1 MRMTSKL
8 VMMSTAALLAGTL
21 AAASQSIQPG
31 GGAQDKGANGSQ
43 MSQPGKDQPSKALN
57 KEQSNKEQATPNRN
71 QAQTKEPTTRGQA
84 KSKDSPVTTGQKD
97 KEAPTTNGQATGGR
111 EENRAQSEQDKK
123 SQGQTQREQD
133 RKGAQTQGQAPRV
146 QDRQQGERE
155 GQRSGGVSVSF
166 TPEQRTKIRE
176 VVLRERDAPRMSR
189 VDFSLNVGTVV
200 PRTVRVVAV
209 PEVIVEVHPE
219 WRGFRYFLVNEQLVI
234 VEPDTLR
241 IVAIVDV

>member
-1 MRMTSKL
+1 MRTTSKL
-8 VMMSTAALLAGTL
+8 VMMATAALMAGTL
-21 AAASQSIQPG
+21 AAASQSVQPG
-31 GGAQDKGANGSQ
+31 GGAQEKGSSGSQ

-57 KEQSNKEQATPNRN
+57 KEQSNKERATPNRN
-71 QAQTKEPTTRGQA
+71 QAQSKEPTTSGQA
-84 KSKDSPVTTGQKD
+84 KSKNLPVTTGQKD
-97 KEAPTTNGQATGGR
+97 KEAPTTNGQAPGGR

-123 SQGQTQREQD
+123 SQGQTQREH
-133 RKGAQTQGQAPRV
+133 
-146 QDRQQGERE
+146 DRQ
-155 GQRSGGVSVSF
+155 QRSGGVSASF